1 MEHVL
6 FHFFVYFYFL
16 GFILAVLV
24 DKEYVKNFRVLGTLK
39 LRAFLDFVPITMPR
53 IILPF
58 LAQPKISLPLWITL
72 STGAGLFTFS
82 MILYFFAFKELGG
95 FQPKEKKLIKGGV
108 YGLIRHPMYLAE
120 MLWPIDWAIAFGAL
134 WASLVAP
141 FFSTYF
147 IYLLLEEEKELA
159 ALFGEEYREYEKHVP
174 RFLPKISLRFSQKER
189 RNK

>member
-24 DKEYVKNFRVLGTLK
+24 DKGYVKNFRVLGTLK

-82 MILYFFAFKELGG
+82 MVLYFFAFKELGG

-108 YGLIRHPMYLAE
+108 YGLVRHPMYLAE
-120 MLWPIDWAIAFGAL
+120 MLWPIGWAIAFGAL
-134 WASLVAP
+134 WASLVTP
-141 FFSTYF
+141 FLAHTSF
-147 IYLLLEEEKELA
+147 ICHSKKKKSLQPSLERNTGSMKSMCQ
-159 ALFGEEYREYEKHVP
+159 G
-174 RFLPKISLRFSQKER
+174 FSQKSP
-189 RNK
+189 